1 MREAGQPAPAVL
13 RWRKVRFRLA
23 HLLAWILG
31 VAVLLTLWRHV
42 QLAEWFGP
50 FVDGDRIL
58 GLSAA
63 VLAVCL
69 GFGLLRQ
76 SWKVYRSGYIGP
88 QPGQLGWIA
97 WRLAVVGVL
106 ALFVS
111 EQASHLGDKDAYED
125 PEGWVLVSVLPAT
138 ATMGMAGIASCLGH
152 RRIRK
157 DRPRLLWLSVTWA
170 VVAGVLITMSQLL
183 LPILKLIWIEAV
195 KVAFH
200 HPERRQML
208 DPGLHARL
216 IHAGF
221 MSVPAF
227 VACFLLALQ
236 LAYELRPR
244 LVNAAEPNP
253 PHCRLLL
260 ALVATTT
267 ATAILSGRLIYKAVP
282 SVSEWMAE
290 GFELCI
296 GWRAIIAI
304 VLSFASLA
312 LALTAGATHPQVQ
325 VEHMEPL
332 KTSKTGRTGAFIFT
346 IMLAFAAVHTV
357 LAPFNAVAS
366 SGDNSWAS
374 WLRRIYLVFAWTTRL
389 LPGSAWRSLQ
399 ALILCPEW
407 LVLLLTQVW
416 IARRI
421 QLIVMSPSSSDPTP
435 IDSLFGN
442 PHALPRFLIR
452 WTALTVLFTTAIP
465 ILFLVGLALLAYS
478 LHITVR

>member
-1 MREAGQPAPAVL
+1 MREAGQPAPAML

-23 HLLAWILG
+23 HLLACIPGL
-31 VAVLLTLWRHV
+31 AVLLTLWRHA
-42 QLAEWFGP
+42 QLSEWFGP

-58 GLSAA
+58 GFSAA

-76 SWKVYRSGYIGP
+76 SWKVYQSRHIGP

-97 WRLAVVGVL
+97 WRLGVVGVL

-138 ATMGMAGIASCLGH
+138 ATMGMAGIASCLGP

-157 DRPRLLWLSVTWA
+157 ARPKLLWLSVTWA

-183 LPILKLIWIEAV
+183 LPFLKLIWIEAV

-208 DPGLHARL
+208 DPSLHARL
-216 IHAGF
+216 IHAGL

-244 LVNAAEPNP
+244 LIDTEEAKLT
-253 PHCRLLL
+253 HCRSLLP
-260 ALVATTT
+260 LVVTTT
-267 ATAILSGRLIYKAVP
+267 ATAILSGRLIYKTVP

-312 LALTAGATHPQVQ
+312 LALAAGATHPQVQ

-332 KTSKTGRTGAFIFT
+332 KVSKIGRTIAFSLT
-346 IMLAFAAVHTV
+346 IMLVFTVIHTV
-357 LAPFNAVAS
+357 LAPFNSVAS
-366 SGDNSWAS
+366 SRDNSWAS

-389 LPGSAWRSLQ
+389 LPGSVWRSLQ

-421 QLIVMSPSSSDPTP
+421 ELIVMSPSSSSSIP
-435 IDSLFGN
+435 IDSLFEN

-452 WTALTVLFTTAIP
+452 WITLTVLLTTAIP
-465 ILFLVGLALLAYS
+465 ILFLEGLALLTYS